1 MMEQQQQHSHVGDP
15 HVVGEGGGGH
25 HKVPMVRS
33 VSRQDHPGRAYNQE
47 SVLEKHHTRSSDM
60 ADNNQ
65 DGVMDGVSRDYS
77 GGGRELDDAASRNL
91 VSSGPQNKYEGS
103 GLPRNYGGVNED
115 QSKPPGEMTTAMESL
130 AHVKIPFP
138 PIPKLD
144 QIPGHYRGGGQGQE
158 LHFVGH
164 GGGIVPGAIPQYGG
178 VPPVSR
184 SSQQYQYPQYHEI
197 IPSAAG
203 DGHDQGWRLPQFRR
217 REVDTMAC
225 NASNTS
231 TPTWTRSDQQ
241 DRWKNMG
248 APLAQSVGPPS
259 NHHHGY
265 PGGMGPMGGM
275 VGWQDRYGRDDC
287 GSGLSRESS
296 RDDINSECEQQFEYE
311 QRFRVD
317 RRKLEMMM
325 TNSPEFGE
333 AAAEFFERIGA
344 ETDTCVIWPSRLKI
358 GAKSKKDPHIRVG
371 GHEEGVKRAKLLIT
385 EVLDTTTNS
394 RVTMKMDVS
403 YTDHSHIIGKGGNT
417 IRRVM
422 AETNCHI
429 HFPDSNRSN
438 PNEKSN
444 QVSIAGEMA
453 GVERARARVREL
465 TPLLFNFDLPIVPSF
480 QVQHT
485 AAPDTNSPYLRA
497 IQDQYNI
504 QIMFRQK
511 QKNFHTTTVVVKGCE
526 WECSRV
532 KEATL
537 LLMDY
542 LCTGLAGSVPVV
554 MTMEIS
560 PQHHTTVLGKG
571 NINLKIIMQR
581 TNTTIIFPDAGD
593 PNIPPIK
600 KGSVTISGAIHNV
613 YLARQLLLGSL
624 PIVMMFDLPE
634 SLQVEESVISKLQDD
649 QDVTISIK
657 PKARQTNKSC
667 IIKTQER
674 NSAGLYLARHILLQ
688 LDKQEETL
696 VRAEIPETY
705 KVPLSGSSSNFA
717 VATMPAN
724 RGPYL
729 NVNTNLANMAN
740 PSPLSP
746 SFMPMTPVYTPS
758 LARPPSPWQMPPPPP
773 STPVSGLGGLPP
785 NHPYLQDYAML
796 VLNNITRLQQ
806 QQEHQNTG
814 AAQPVSP
821 SPSQSGGPPAGLS
834 GHGSS
839 GMGSSLHSS
848 PLRLRSPRRQGRS
861 PRNSSPVNPS
871 GGNLTA
877 NLHKLDITT
886 GSSGIGGVSAG
897 SDKNNTAMSQDLSVL
912 LSEMNVGDRRAPGC
926 EKKVV
931 QIATADFEHKKL
943 LATKAM
949 QHKPMGEPRIP
960 SSVWSGLGFSS
971 SMPEAVI
978 REKLAQ
984 EHARAKQQRAK
995 EVASN
1000 SDWFGQTNTHESLL
1014 SAPIDNNGA
1023 DVDELSC
1030 LLSQHALSK
1039 YTDVFLRHEID
1050 LPTFAS
1056 LTDEELKEIG
1066 IPTFGARKKLLL
1078 LARETRKKFGQ

>member
-1 MMEQQQQHSHVGDP
+1 MM
-15 HVVGEGGGGH
+15 
-25 HKVPMVRS
+25 
-33 VSRQDHPGRAYNQE
+33 
-47 SVLEKHHTRSSDM
+47 
-60 ADNNQ
+60 
-65 DGVMDGVSRDYS
+65 
-77 GGGRELDDAASRNL
+77 
-91 VSSGPQNKYEGS
+91 
-103 GLPRNYGGVNED
+103 
-115 QSKPPGEMTTAMESL
+115 
-130 AHVKIPFP
+130 
-138 PIPKLD
+138 
-144 QIPGHYRGGGQGQE
+144 
-158 LHFVGH
+158 
-164 GGGIVPGAIPQYGG
+164 
-178 VPPVSR
+178 
-184 SSQQYQYPQYHEI
+184 
-197 IPSAAG
+197 
-203 DGHDQGWRLPQFRR
+203 
-217 REVDTMAC
+217 
-225 NASNTS
+225 
-231 TPTWTRSDQQ
+231 
-241 DRWKNMG
+241 
-248 APLAQSVGPPS
+248 
-259 NHHHGY
+259 
-265 PGGMGPMGGM
+265 
-275 VGWQDRYGRDDC
+275 GWQDRYARDDC

-325 TNSPEFGE
+325 MGSADIGE
-333 AAAEFFERIGA
+333 AATDFFDRIGN
-344 ETDTCVIWPSRLKI
+344 ETSTCVIWPSRLKI

-371 GHEEGVKRAKLLIT
+371 GAEEGVKRAKQLIL
-385 EVLDTTTNS
+385 EILDTKVNS
-394 RVTMKMDVS
+394 RVTIKMDVS

-480 QVQHT
+480 Q

-537 LLMDY
+537 LLMDH

-634 SLQVEESVISKLQDD
+634 SLDVEEVMIARLQED

-688 LDKQEETL
+688 LDRQEETL

-705 KVPLSGSSSNFA
+705 KVPLSGSSSNI
-717 VATMPAN
+717 VMATMPAN

-729 NVNTNLANMAN
+729 NVNTHIANMAN
-740 PSPLSP
+740 PSPLMSP
-746 SFMPMTPVYTPS
+746 SYMPMTPVYTPS

-785 NHPYLQDYAML
+785 STPYLQDYAML

-806 QQEHQNTG
+806 QQEDLNSGGTQPGQVNGHQYSAQ
-814 AAQPVSP
+814 AASP

-871 GGNLTA
+871 GDNLTA

-886 GSSGIGGVSAG
+886 GSSGIGGVSAV
-897 SDKNNTAMSQDLSVL
+897 SEKNNTAMSQDLSML

-931 QIATADFEHKKL
+931 QIATADYEHKKL

-949 QHKPMGEPRIP
+949 QHKPMGESRTPN
-960 SSVWSGLGFSS
+960 SVWSGLGFSS

-984 EHARAKQQRAK
+984 EHARAKQQREK
-995 EVASN
+995 DVASN
-1000 SDWFGQTNTHESLL
+1000 SDWFGQTNTNDSLL
-1014 SAPIDNNGA
+1014 STHIDNNVAGT
-1023 DVDELSC
+1023 DELSC
-1030 LLSQHALSK
+1030 LLTKHALSK
-1039 YTDVFLRHEID
+1039 YTDVFLRCMRLIYLHSQV
-1050 LPTFAS
+1050 S
-1056 LTDEELKEIG
+1056 LMRSL
-1066 IPTFGARKKLLL
+1066 R
-1078 LARETRKKFGQ
+1078 R